1 MMVTWAQE
9 ASPYRLCHCEERAA
23 PLVPLRRTLCHC
35 EEFLPPAPSSFPP
48 CPFRP
53 PSGVLTRPWP
63 RPTPHL
69 AIPALV
75 AAFASALLTC
85 TIGSCAKLSALL
97 PRQQHMALLSA
108 LLPPSLSQ
116 QAWATSSLASEPSW
130 MLGLAA
136 SMGSMCCQPL
146 REHSWLAV
154 RGATRVRAPGV
165 LMPLLGLL
173 PLLVDRRHLAGAKHL
188 RHSPEPLTLLHL
200 LPWLTV
206 HPVGRGGHAGMI
218 VHRMMMCGVLSYPS
232 ILRLAG
238 NTAGAAQKGEY

>member
-1 MMVTWAQE
+1 MDPPRRRGDPPRRRGPSLR
-9 ASPYRLCHCEERAA
+9 SP
-23 PLVPLRRTLCHC
+23 RRRP
-35 EEFLPPAPSSFPP
+35 PPASPP

-146 REHSWLAV
+146 REHSWLTV
-154 RGATRVRAPGV
+154 RCDSGSSPGRADAPAGASSSSRSSSIPCRCEAPA
-165 LMPLLGLL
+165 LL
-173 PLLVDRRHLAGAKHL
+173 P
-188 RHSPEPLTLLHL
+188 
-200 LPWLTV
+200 
-206 HPVGRGGHAGMI
+206 
-218 VHRMMMCGVLSYPS
+218 
-232 ILRLAG
+232 
-238 NTAGAAQKGEY
+238 